1 MGTRELYVEEISTI
15 LGSQYYGKNQ
25 RLEGLIKLV
34 RSDSRVES
42 LITFCGNE
50 RVLPEILANKKIKAI
65 IIRDAIYQTNK
76 TLLAGMSVIISDSP
90 VESFYSLHQHLF
102 EKTDFYDE
110 YSFAKVIGANCS
122 IHFSTVIEDG
132 VRIGDNV
139 KIGPFAFVRKGTEIG
154 SNCVIDANTIIG
166 GDGFEVKVMNGIH
179 RIVPH
184 AGGVRIEDNVEI
196 GSGCSIDKS
205 LFEGSTVIGRNTKID
220 NLTQIAHNCTIGRNV
235 IICANAQISG
245 SVTIGEGCYLAPS
258 VNVRD
263 QVHIVRDAF
272 IGIGAVVTKHIS
284 EPGTYVGIP
293 AKRIKKRLSGGGW

>member
-1 MGTRELYVEEISTI
+1 MRTREIHVEAICGI
-15 LGSQYYGKNQ
+15 LDLQYSGDN
-25 RLEGLIKLV
+25 LGVNGLIKLV
-34 RSDSRVES
+34 CSSSKYES

-65 IIRDAIYQTNK
+65 ITRDAIYQTNK
-76 TLLAGMSVIISDSP
+76 TLLAGVSVIISDSP

-110 YSFAKVIGANCS
+110 YSFAKVVGANCS
-122 IHFSTVIEDG
+122 IHLSTVIEDG
-132 VRIGDNV
+132 VKIGDNV
-139 KIGPFAFVRKGTEIG
+139 KIGPFCFIRKGTIIG
-154 SNCVIDANTIIG
+154 NNCIIGASTIIG
-166 GDGFEVKVMNGIH
+166 GDGFEVKIINGVP

-184 AGGVRIEDNVEI
+184 SGGVRIEDNVEI

-205 LFEGSTVIGRNTKID
+205 LFEGSTIIGENTKID
-220 NLTQIAHNCTIGRNV
+220 NLTQIAHNCAIGRNV

-245 SVTIGEGCYLAPS
+245 SVTIGDGCYLAPS

-263 QVHIVRDAF
+263 QVQIVRDAL
-272 IGIGAVVTKHIS
+272 IGMGAVVTKHIS

-293 AKRIKKRLSGGGW
+293 AKRIKKRLLGGGL